1 MSRKFEPDSE
11 RDSMTWSVKT
21 GPLLLA
27 QIENYFYAVFSRKL
41 LKESFLASVI
51 HSWQQFSARPAKI
64 AKLLEKKSKCELGC
78 KHIFCKL

>member
-1 MSRKFEPDSE
+1 
-11 RDSMTWSVKT
+11 MTWSVKT

-51 HSWQQFSARPAKI
+51 HSWQQFSAKDLAKI
-64 AKLLEKKSKCELGC
+64 AKLLEKKSKCGLGC
-78 KHIFCKL
+78 IIELKESASFLKN